1 MSGGTFYCMMYFLR
15 MFISSLRCDNF
26 RNYNSLSIDLP
37 REGALFVGANGSG
50 KTNLLE
56 AIFLLCTARSQRG
69 SRRSDCIRFGSDYC
83 HAEGTFAGEEGTP
96 ATAVS
101 IGFSRQGRVSMKI
114 NGKTISSFSHWIGHG
129 LVVSFGP
136 DDLSIVQGLPRDRR
150 NFLDL
155 VISQIDPAYLESL
168 ICYRRNLA
176 QRNNLLA
183 RRVDDAQ
190 LDAFEEEMVRHGSA
204 IFAKR
209 CEILS
214 VMAPLF
220 SDFYGK
226 ISGKKEAGS
235 LEYRPSIRCDSS
247 TQNDWKNVFF
257 NGLKNTRSRDI
268 QNGYSSV
275 GPHRDDI
282 AFCVAGTDARAFAS
296 LGQCT
301 TVSLAA
307 RMSSVLVSQRYRN
320 DTMIFLFDDAVSY
333 LDAMR
338 TSRVF
343 PLLSNRGQLLITAPS
358 EREPDITGIA
368 RFRIQEGTVERL

>member
-1 MSGGTFYCMMYFLR
+1 MPGGTFYCMMYFLT
-15 MFISSLRCDNF
+15 MFISSLQCDNF

-69 SRRSDCIRFGSDYC
+69 SRRSDCIRFGSEC
-83 HAEGTFAGEEGTP
+83 HAEGTFAGEENAP

-114 NGKTISSFSHWIGHG
+114 NGKTISSFSQWIGHG

-136 DDLSIVQGLPRDRR
+136 DDLSIVQGLPADRR

-155 VISQIDPAYLESL
+155 VISQIDPVYLESL

-183 RRVDDAQ
+183 RRIDDAQ
-190 LDAFEEEMVRHGSA
+190 LDAFEEEMVRYGA
-204 IFAKR
+204 VVFTKR
-209 CEILS
+209 KEVLD
-214 VMAPLF
+214 VMAPSF
-220 SDFYGK
+220 VDFYGE

-235 LEYRPSIRCDSS
+235 LEYRPSIRCDST

-257 NGLKNTRSRDI
+257 NELKKARNRDI
-268 QNGYSSV
+268 QNGFSSV

-282 AFCVAGTDARAFAS
+282 AFFVNGTNARAFAS

-307 RMSSVLVSQRYRN
+307 RMSSVLVSRRYRN

-368 RFRIQEGTVERL
+368 RFRIHEGTVEHL